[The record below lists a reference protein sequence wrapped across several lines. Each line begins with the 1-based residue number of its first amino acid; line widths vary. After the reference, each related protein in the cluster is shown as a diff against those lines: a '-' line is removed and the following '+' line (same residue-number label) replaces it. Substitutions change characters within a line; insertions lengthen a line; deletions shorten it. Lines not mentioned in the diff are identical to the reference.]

1 MVFITNKNKPMTKTV
16 DWLKKNIEPLLV
28 VGAQI
33 RIGGRYVKECGGFK
47 PGEVITLI
55 EGYFE
60 HDNGLYTE
68 TQTAPSIWD
77 KDSEDYDSIYHLFG
91 NDLDLRTSTASPT
104 FRVSSM
110 TIAGR

>member
-1 MVFITNKNKPMTKTV
+1 MAKTI

-33 RIGGRYVKECGGFK
+33 KIGRRYAKEVGGFK

-60 HDNGLYTE
+60 RDNGLYTVTE
-68 TQTAPSIWD
+68 TAPSIWD
-77 KDSEDYDSIYHLFG
+77 EGSRDFDSIYHLFG
-91 NDLDLRTSTASPT
+91 NDLENRYDCKIVKTNTNGQQDT
-104 FRVSSM
+104 G
-110 TIAGR
+110 TNKG

>member
-1 MVFITNKNKPMTKTV
+1 MTKTV

-91 NDLDLRTSTASPT
+91 NDLENWYDCKVIKTPANDTT
-104 FRVSSM
+104 G
-110 TIAGR
+110 THKG